1 VVLEPEP
8 QHCSKSY
15 HFLYFSS
22 ILYHKADRFAPLI
35 DLPELMIV
43 DRTRQPCWGLV
54 VTVLGRRVGGVPV
67 AGAYFWD
74 RRTGADAVVSSRVK
88 LCQTRIILCVR
99 KNTEVYRPQWL
110 WDWGN
115 GNLVVNSFD
124 CQCNLCASPR
134 FDSISDKK
142 TLSGVADPAVLNKV
156 HKNWH
161 TFLLLFISHTF
172 TAECKKDL
180 VTDRLGKWSSTPPPV
195 LRGSLAIYQLFG
207 L

>member
-1 VVLEPEP
+1 MREKKYR
-8 QHCSKSY
+8 S
-15 HFLYFSS
+15 
-22 ILYHKADRFAPLI
+22 
-35 DLPELMIV
+35 LP
-43 DRTRQPCWGLV
+43 P
-54 VTVLGRRVGGVPV
+54 
-67 AGAYFWD
+67 
-74 RRTGADAVVSSRVK
+74 AVVMR
-88 LCQTRIILCVR
+88 LR
-99 KNTEVYRPQWL
+99 KSGANTEII
-110 WDWGN
+110 GN